1 MVLAGVM
8 ALSMMPG
15 PIIGIFA
22 RYFID
27 ELGLSRTE
35 IGAVAT
41 FQALLIMAVSIP
53 FGRLADRIGGRNHLI
68 LMLAFFIAGMV
79 SMSVSWDFWSLLLFA
94 AIAGLPAAG
103 ANSATN
109 TIIVDNVRSGSRGW
123 ITGFKQSGVQ
133 VGLLFA
139 GLALPFI
146 AELLGW
152 RQALALTT
160 LLAGAVIALALGV
173 VPRPVPL
180 HPEAAPTSPEQ
191 SGKLPPAV
199 RWLSVYGVTMGVGVG
214 AYSAFAPLFAQETLG
229 MSVTLSGVVIAV
241 SGGSGT
247 LSRVVWGRIAEQAAH
262 PSVPLIV
269 IGTIAFAA
277 LTAIWVAPYT
287 TPLLIWVG
295 AILIG
300 VSLGSWMSV
309 GMMGAI
315 MLSGPRRTGEG
326 TGLIMLGFG
335 LGLTIGPVLFGW
347 GVDTFGNYH
356 LSWAGVIINCVAAV
370 GMMLVWRLKTRRE
383 VGQVTS
389 GKGSAT

>member
-1 MVLAGVM
+1 M

-15 PIIGIFA
+15 PIIGILA

-41 FQALLIMAVSIP
+41 FQALVIMAVSIP
-53 FGRLADRIGGRNHLI
+53 LGRLADRIGGRNHLI
-68 LMLAFFIAGMV
+68 LMLVLFIAGIV
-79 SMSVSWDFWSLLLFA
+79 LMSISWDFWSLLLFA
-94 AIAGLPAAG
+94 AMAGLPAAG

-139 GLALPFI
+139 GLALPFM

-160 LLAGAVIALALGV
+160 LLAGACIAVALVV
-173 VPRPVPL
+173 VPARVPL
-180 HPEAAPTSPEQ
+180 QPEAAPPSKEGR
-191 SGKLPPAV
+191 GKLPAAV
-199 RWLSVYGVTMGVGVG
+199 RWLSAYGVTMGVGVG

-229 MSVTLSGVVIAV
+229 MSVTLAGVVIAV
-241 SGGSGT
+241 SGGSGA
-247 LSRVVWGRIAEQAAH
+247 LSRVVWGRIAEQASH
-262 PSVPLIV
+262 PSLPLIV
-269 IGTIAFAA
+269 IGAIASAA
-277 LTAIWVAPYT
+277 LAATWIAPHT
-287 TPLLIWVG
+287 TPVLIWVG

-315 MLSGPRRTGEG
+315 MLSGPRRIGES

-356 LSWAGVIINCVAAV
+356 PSWAGVTIICVAAV
-370 GMMLVWRLKTRRE
+370 GMMLVWRLQTRRE
-383 VGQVTS
+383 VL
-389 GKGSAT
+389 K